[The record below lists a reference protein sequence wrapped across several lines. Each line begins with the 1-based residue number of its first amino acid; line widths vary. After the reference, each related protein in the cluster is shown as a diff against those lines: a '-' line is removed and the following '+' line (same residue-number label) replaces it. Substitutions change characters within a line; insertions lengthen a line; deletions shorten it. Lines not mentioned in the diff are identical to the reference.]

1 LSIRARLL
9 IIALLA
15 TMLPA
20 LLALLR
26 FRDDRQ
32 TRVDADA
39 QRLASLAQSQVEELR
54 QRILATTQL
63 QFGLARARDLAEGD
77 RASCSAFLSQVREAY
92 PQYTGILTVQPNG
105 RLFCDSLRSG
115 RELDLTDR
123 DYFRRAL
130 ATRSGAVLEP
140 TFGRLTGRAVLQVAY
155 PVRRDDSS
163 LQYVLLASLD
173 LAKALFAADQ
183 RLPAS
188 RLLLLDDK
196 GLVLAVAPSAD
207 DDLKPGASLAGSA
220 LGRFAAESRA
230 ATTKVV
236 EMADGGRYLWA
247 RAESQE
253 LTSAGLRV
261 LAGAPEGAI
270 VGAADRRFRSD
281 LAWYAALAAAVFA
294 VVWWMSDRAIRRP
307 LARMT
312 GMAGRLAAGDL
323 QARVDAPLP
332 SGELG
337 VLAAALNQ
345 AATALGAQRDDIQT
359 LHARLLQS
367 QRLEAVGQL
376 TGGVAHDFNN
386 LLTVVLGNADLLA
399 EPGLSDTQRRQA
411 LEMLIGA
418 AERGAV
424 LTRQLL
430 AFARKQP
437 LAPSEVDVNAL
448 VAGFDPLLRRTL
460 GEHVEIEIVRGAGLW
475 TAMVDP
481 TQLES
486 ALLNLCLNAR
496 DAMPGGGRLT
506 LETANAALDRRYA
519 EQHADVTPG
528 QYVMLAVSDTGS
540 GIHPAHLSRVFEPF
554 FTTKEKGKG
563 TGLGLAMVY
572 GFVKQSGGHVGV
584 YSELGHG
591 TTLKLYLPRA
601 LGPRVAAERVSESA
615 EAKGGAETVLVV
627 EDDGPVRI
635 LAGLELRA
643 MGYHVL
649 EAASGA
655 EALRVLETD
664 EPVDLLFT
672 DIVMPGGMTGRE
684 LADEAGRVRPGLRVL
699 FTSGYTENAIVHHG
713 RLDAG
718 VQLLP
723 KPYRRAD
730 LARAVRHALERP
742 LD

>member
-1 LSIRARLL
+1 MSIRARLL
-9 IIALLA
+9 VIALLA
-15 TMLPA
+15 TLLPA
-20 LLALLR
+20 LIALQHY
-26 FRDDRQ
+26 RDDRQ
-32 TRVDADA
+32 AGIDADTL
-39 QRLASLAQSQVEELR
+39 QLAGLAQGQVEELR
-54 QRILATTQL
+54 QRILGTTQL
-63 QFGLARARDLAEGD
+63 QFGLARARDLTEGD
-77 RASCSAFLSQVREAY
+77 RASCSAFLSGVREAH

-115 RELDLTDR
+115 RELDLNDR

-130 ATRSGAVLEP
+130 DTRGAAVLEP
-140 TFGRLTGRAVLQVAY
+140 AFGRLTGRAVLQVAY
-155 PVRRDDSS
+155 PVRRDDDS
-163 LQYVLLASLD
+163 LLFVLLASLD
-173 LAKALFAADQ
+173 LSKAMFAADR

-188 RLLLLDDK
+188 RLLLIDDK
-196 GLVLAVAPSAD
+196 GQVLAVAPTTA
-207 DDLKPGASLAGSA
+207 DDLKPGASVAGSA
-220 LGRFAAESRA
+220 LGRFASESRTA
-230 ATTKVV
+230 ATTVV
-236 EMADGGRYLWA
+236 DMGSGGRHLWA

-253 LTSAGLRV
+253 LASAGLRV
-261 LAGAPEGAI
+261 LAGAPEAAI
-270 VGAADRRFRSD
+270 VAAADQRFRRD
-281 LAWYAALAAAVFA
+281 LALYAALAVAVFA
-294 VVWWMSDRAIRRP
+294 LVWWMSERGIRRP

-312 GMAGRLAAGDL
+312 DMAGRLAAGDL
-323 QARVDAPLP
+323 RTRVDGPQP

-337 VLAAALNQ
+337 ALAAALNH
-345 AATALGAQRDDIQT
+345 AAEALGAQRSDIEA

-399 EPGLSDTQRRQA
+399 EPGMTEPQRQQA
-411 LEMLIGA
+411 LQMLIGA

-437 LAPSEVDVNAL
+437 LMPSEVDVNAL
-448 VAGFDPLLRRTL
+448 VTGFDPLLRRTL
-460 GEHVEIEIVRGAGLW
+460 GEQVEIEVVRGAGLW

-496 DAMPGGGRLT
+496 DAMPRGGRLT
-506 LETANAALDRRYA
+506 LETANTALYLRYS
-519 EQHADVTPG
+519 EQHADVEPG
-528 QYVMLAVSDTGS
+528 QYVMLAVSDAGTG
-540 GIHPAHLSRVFEPF
+540 IDPAHLGRVFEPF

-572 GFVKQSGGHVGV
+572 GFVKQSGGHVAI
-584 YSELGHG
+584 YSEPGHG
-591 TTLKLYLPRA
+591 TTVKLYLPRA
-601 LGPRVAAERVSESA
+601 LGPRAAVERVPEEA
-615 EAKGGAETVLVV
+615 EARGGAETVLVV
-627 EDDGPVRI
+627 EDDEPVRM
-635 LAGLELRA
+635 LAGLELGA
-643 MGYHVL
+643 MGYRVL
-649 EAASGA
+649 EAATGA
-655 EALRVLETD
+655 EALVVLRTGEHI
-664 EPVDLLFT
+664 DLLFT

-684 LADEAGRVRPGLRVL
+684 LADEAGRMRPGLRVL

-742 LD
+742 LG